1 MASRNYAPIRALARG
16 QVIIDGSFI
25 GNAGA
30 SPTSTRG
37 NGITSITW
45 VATGRY
51 RINFT
56 GRFERLLG
64 FSACVMPGTT
74 GTTTPVDASGR
85 VVNALQPLNTTVTV
99 NGRPVQVTQ
108 VEVFV
113 TENDA
118 APLLINLAA
127 TDQMTF
133 KATFQNSRARPRT
146 GR

>member
-16 QVIIDGSFI
+16 QVIIDGSCI
-25 GNAGA
+25 GAA
-30 SPTSTRG
+30 AADPTTVRG
-37 NGITSITW
+37 LGITSITF

-51 RINFT
+51 NINFT
-56 GRFERLLG
+56 GRFERMLN

-99 NGRPVQVTQ
+99 NGRSVQVTQ

-133 KATFQNSRARPRT
+133 QATFQNSKARPRA

>member
-56 GRFERLLG
+56 GRFERLLD
-64 FSACVMPGTT
+64 FSACVLPGTT

-99 NGRPVQVTQ
+99 NGRSVRVTQ

-133 KATFQNSRARPRT
+133 KATFQNSKARPRT

>member
-1 MASRNYAPIRALARG
+1 M
-16 QVIIDGSFI
+16 
-25 GNAGA
+25 
-30 SPTSTRG
+30 
-37 NGITSITW
+37 
-45 VATGRY
+45 ATGRY

-56 GRFERLLG
+56 GRFERLLN

-99 NGRPVQVTQ
+99 NGRSVQVTQ

-133 KATFQNSRARPRT
+133 QATFQNSKARPRA

>member
-25 GNAGA
+25 GNAGV

-37 NGITSITW
+37 VGITSITW

-56 GRFERLLG
+56 GRFERLLN

-99 NGRPVQVTQ
+99 NGRSVQVTQ

-133 KATFQNSRARPRT
+133 QATFQNSRVRPRA

>member
-16 QVIIDGSFI
+16 QVVIDGSVI
-25 GNAGA
+25 GAA
-30 SPTSTRG
+30 AADPTSLRG
-37 NGITSITW
+37 LGITSVTR

-51 RINFT
+51 NINFT
-56 GRFERLLG
+56 GRFERLLN
-64 FSACVMPGTT
+64 FSACVLPGTT

-99 NGRPVQVTQ
+99 GGRSVQVTRI
-108 VEVFV
+108 EVFI

-118 APLLINLAA
+118 APLLIDLPVTAM
-127 TDQMTF
+127 MTF
-133 KATFQNSRARPRT
+133 KATFQNSRTRPRA

>member
-25 GNAGA
+25 GNGGA

-56 GRFERLLG
+56 GRFERLLN

-99 NGRPVQVTQ
+99 NGRSVQVTQ

-133 KATFQNSRARPRT
+133 QATFQNSKARPRA

>member
-30 SPTSTRG
+30 NPTSTRG

-56 GRFERLLG
+56 GRFERLLN

-99 NGRPVQVTQ
+99 NGRSVQVTQ

-133 KATFQNSRARPRT
+133 QATFQNSKARPRA

>member
-30 SPTSTRG
+30 NPTSTRG

-56 GRFERLLG
+56 GRFERLLD

-99 NGRPVQVTQ
+99 NGRSVQVTQ

-133 KATFQNSRARPRT
+133 QATFQNSKARPRA